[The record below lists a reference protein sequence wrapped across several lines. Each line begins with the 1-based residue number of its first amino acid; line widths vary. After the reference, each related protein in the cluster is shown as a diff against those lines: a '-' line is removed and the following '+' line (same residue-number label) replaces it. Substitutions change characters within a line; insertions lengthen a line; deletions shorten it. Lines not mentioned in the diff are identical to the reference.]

1 MTADELEDEV
11 LNWLS
16 QQNVGLLDKVYQLG
30 TVTCKDEWKGKKSKL
45 LKGLLSHMTSL
56 SDEDA
61 ESLNM
66 KIYKFFTEDLD
77 TKPKMP
83 ALEGDDAGIK
93 TEAVVE
99 ETLKNGVGVLRL
111 KECKINGTIFGKSE
125 NKLSF
130 SNLRYQVENA
140 RKSKLYSDTSI
151 CGAIISAIS
160 STSDLRTYF
169 ENKED
174 LTSESLLQT
183 LRKHFKE
190 TKDSAAVYTEMST
203 AVQKSDQSPMAFVTQ
218 LLCLKQKIIT
228 LSKEENCPYNEK
240 ALSQRLYKSMFTGL
254 RNPNIRNELRELCN
268 IQHDA
273 PVPNDEVL
281 MGYVAEVSA
290 NETEREEKLLSAKKV
305 SIDANAVTMST
316 KSGKAE
322 KSKENPFEL
331 INELRTNQEKTS
343 QELKSLRSE
352 YGDLKSIMAEVHAMS
367 LRSSGLVNNDSGAAA
382 APNGEGQGAQGHY
395 NGGYNQGY
403 QQQGNRG
410 GYGGG
415 GGYRGG
421 GRGGGRSRGGGRC
434 ENCVRD
440 NVFRCIHCLR
450 CKSTE
455 HRVANCPENPP
466 NV

>member
-45 LKGLLSHMTSL
+45 LKGLLNHMTSL

-61 ESLNM
+61 EILNL
-66 KIYKFFTEDLD
+66 KIYKFFTEDLE
-77 TKPKMP
+77 TKPNRQLPPMP
-83 ALEGDDAGIK
+83 ALEEDTGIK
-93 TEAVVE
+93 TEAVVDG
-99 ETLKNGVGVLRL
+99 TLKNSVGVLRL

-140 RKSKLYSDTSI
+140 RKSKLYSDSSI

-174 LTSESLLQT
+174 LTSENLLQT

-218 LLCLKQKIIT
+218 LLCLKQKVIT

-240 ALSQRLYKSMFTGL
+240 ALSQRFYKSMFTGL

-268 IQHDA
+268 IQPGA
-273 PVPNDEVL
+273 PLPDDEVL

-290 NETEREEKLLSAKKV
+290 NETEREEKLMSAKKV
-305 SIDANAVTMST
+305 SLDVNPVSMST

-322 KSKENPFEL
+322 KSKENPFDL

-343 QELKSLRSE
+343 AELKSLRSE

-367 LRSSGLVNNDSGAAA
+367 LRSSGLVNNDGGAAA
-382 APNGEGQGAQGHY
+382 APNGQGQGAQGQY
-395 NGGYNQGY
+395 NGGYNQGF
-403 QQQGNRG
+403 QNQGNRV

-415 GGYRGG
+415 GGYRGR
-421 GRGGGRSRGGGRC
+421 GRGGGRSRGGCSKRYS
-434 ENCVRD
+434 R
-440 NVFRCIHCLR
+440 R
-450 CKSTE
+450 
-455 HRVANCPENPP
+455 
-466 NV
+466 